1 MEGWNWQMY
10 QWIFLYSI
18 QNFDYIDASDQI
30 DVLSNRWKYVNNRVD
45 KASDFESEDCG
56 FKSHRGCLPTNYTL
70 LTYK

>member
-18 QNFDYIDASDQI
+18 QNIDYIDASDQI
-30 DVLSNRWKYVNNRVD
+30 DVLSNRWKYVVD

-56 FKSHRGCLPTNYTL
+56 FKSQSWL
-70 LTYK
+70 LT